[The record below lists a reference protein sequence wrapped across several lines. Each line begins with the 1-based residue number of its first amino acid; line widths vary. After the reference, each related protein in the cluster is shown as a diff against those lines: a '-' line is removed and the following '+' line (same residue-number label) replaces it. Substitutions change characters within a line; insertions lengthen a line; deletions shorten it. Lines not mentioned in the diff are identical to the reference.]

1 MVGFTSTS
9 FGGSFTPRALNTT
22 PKSVLN
28 FYAQTGANVLCRG
41 KLMEIHAGPISDP
54 GATNCNILY
63 SVIRTTA
70 NGTGSEAVTPNPDDV
85 WETGTPPVAR
95 TLVGANY
102 TGEPTGSIV
111 VWSIPLNQFSS
122 VLWYSPTDKGLSWPA
137 VVASGLAC
145 RAGAASASY
154 TGTVGWDVKHEE

>member
-1 MVGFTSTS
+1 MATFSSNS

-28 FYAQTGANVLCRG
+28 LYAQTGANVLCRG
-41 KLMEIHAGPISDP
+41 KLMEMRGGPISDP

-63 SVIRTTA
+63 SVMRTTA
-70 NGTGSEAVTPNPDDV
+70 DGTGSEAVTPNPEEI

-111 VWSIPLNQFSS
+111 IWSLPANQFTSFM
-122 VLWYSPTDKGLSWPA
+122 WYAPAEKGLPWPA

-145 RAGAASASY
+145 RAAAATASY
-154 TGTVGWDVKHEE
+154 TGTSGWSVKHEE